1 MRIVQLS
8 DLHLRPRPLYSGID
22 PWAAWRLALDRVA
35 ALAPAADLLLL
46 TGDLADD
53 GRPDTY
59 RQLAESLQASRCQF
73 AVLPGNH
80 DRRAELRTAFAGQAW
95 SHPELACQRVDVGE
109 FTLLLIDS
117 VIAGKEGGV
126 FAEAQ
131 LAWLAVHCPADRRVL
146 LAMHHPP
153 VAVGIAGMDAI
164 GCSGGER
171 LAAWLTTRPNVE
183 AVLCGHVHRLV
194 VGALA
199 GRPVITAPATVHQI
213 ALQDGPLAYTME
225 AGGLLVHDWLP
236 EQALRTH
243 YLPLAAAAVVVYP
256 E

>member
-8 DLHLRPRPLYSGID
+8 DLHLRPGLLYSGID

-35 ALAPAADLLLL
+35 TLVPAADLLLL

-53 GRPDTY
+53 GQPDTY
-59 RQLAESLQASRCQF
+59 RQLAASLQASGRPF

-80 DRRAELRTAFAGQAW
+80 DDRVELRAAFAEQPW
-95 SHPELACQRVDVGE
+95 SHPELACQRLDCGE

-117 VIAGKEGGV
+117 VVAGEEGGI

-131 LAWLAVHCPADRRVL
+131 LAWLQSHCPEDRRIL

-153 VAVGIAGMDAI
+153 LAVGIAGMDAI
-164 GCSGGER
+164 GCSGGDR
-171 LAAWLTTRPNVE
+171 LATWLASRPNVE

-194 VGALA
+194 FSVLA
-199 GRPVITAPATVHQI
+199 GRPVITAPSTVHQI
-213 ALQDGPLAYTME
+213 ALQEGPLAYTTE
-225 AGGLLVHDWLP
+225 PGGLLVHDCLP
-236 EQALRTH
+236 GKALRTH
-243 YLPLAAAAVVVYP
+243 YLPLAAAPVVVYP
-256 E
+256 A

>member
-8 DLHLRPRPLYSGID
+8 DLHLRPGRLYSGID
-22 PWAAWRLALDRVA
+22 PWAAWRLAIDRVA
-35 ALAPAADLLLL
+35 TLAPAADLLLL

-53 GRPDTY
+53 GQPDTY
-59 RQLAESLQASRCQF
+59 RQLATSLQASGRQF

-80 DRRAELRTAFAGQAW
+80 DHRAALRAAFAGQPW
-95 SHPELACQRVDVGE
+95 SHPELACQRVDCGE

-117 VIAGKEGGV
+117 VIAGEEGGV

-131 LAWLAVHCPADRRVL
+131 LAWLDSHCPVDRRVL

-153 VAVGIAGMDAI
+153 LAVGIAGMDAI
-164 GCSGGER
+164 ACAGGER
-171 LAAWLTTRPNVE
+171 LAAWLANRINVE

-194 VGALA
+194 CGSLA
-199 GRPVITAPATVHQI
+199 GRPVITAPSTVHQI
-213 ALQDGPLAYTME
+213 ALQDGALAYTTE
-225 AGGLLVHDWLP
+225 PGGLLVHDWLP
-236 EQALRTH
+236 GQALRTH
-243 YLPLAAAAVVVYP
+243 YLPLAAAPVVIYP